1 MLRKSFS
8 LLTAAALCG
17 TVFASLVVPTPSM
30 AQSDT
35 ISAADSVGAVGATL
49 RRWEEDHW
57 LAIYDRSGSY
67 FGRVSDAGILQRFN
81 ALMDFEYHIDVIS
94 YTPSLTETRD
104 WYQRDDGARAWGGS
118 LNHLKLLAE
127 GHFKVSVPLGETW
140 ATDIRY
146 IRQET
151 LEAQRS
157 LLWIRFAHDMLD
169 KRLRAFA
176 RSTLTFDKSEID
188 FELGLVWRWMP
199 GELAVS
205 FGALDL
211 FSDIIFQ
218 QLEIGPAIAPLAL
231 DYTAR
236 PYTGR
241 IAVDLPLG
249 HRFRLEAYGLALTP
263 TEVIVESQTRA
274 DSGFV
279 QQERYAY
286 AGGLLEWTPN
296 ASTAVGAYGTWV
308 RARMGRTPLPQGAL
322 EDAFDL
328 TEKSWQLGVYGI
340 ESLSRRF
347 SLEIWI
353 QRLWRTEDR
362 VPRTIVAPQIE
373 YEDRSWGGRSTLT
386 YQAPGG
392 FKADLGF
399 DFLDRDIVK
408 EDDVP
413 GLGGLRRDNCRLRFA
428 AGWRFGRRALFLLGF
443 NRDMDDSDG
452 RGFDGAW
459 GRFALYW

>member
-1 MLRKSFS
+1 
-8 LLTAAALCG
+8 
-17 TVFASLVVPTPSM
+17 M

-35 ISAADSVGAVGATL
+35 ITVIDSVGPVGATL
-49 RRWEEDHW
+49 RLWEENRW
-57 LAIYDRSGSY
+57 LTIYDRSGSY

-127 GHFKVSVPLGETW
+127 GHFKVSVPLGATW
-140 ATDIRY
+140 TTDIRF

-176 RSTLTFDKSEID
+176 RSTLSFDKSEID

-205 FGALDL
+205 LGALDL
-211 FSDIIFQ
+211 FSDVIFQ
-218 QLEIGPAIAPLAL
+218 GLKIGPAIAPLAL
-231 DYTAR
+231 DYTSK

-249 HRFRLEAYGLALTP
+249 PRLRLEAYGLALTP
-263 TEVIVESQTRA
+263 TEVMVESQTRT

-286 AGGLLEWTPN
+286 TGGLLEWTPSL
-296 ASTAVGAYGTWV
+296 STALGAYATWV
-308 RARMGRTPLPQGAL
+308 RARLGRTPLRDGAP

-328 TEKSWQLGVYGI
+328 TEKTWQLGVYGI
-340 ESLSRRF
+340 DRLSRRF
-347 SLEIWI
+347 SLEVWI
-353 QRLWRTEDR
+353 QRMWRTEDR
-362 VPRTIVAPQIE
+362 LRPDTTVAPQIE
-373 YEDRSWGGRSTLT
+373 YEDRSWGGRATVT

-413 GLGGLRRDNCRLRFA
+413 GLSALRRDNSRLRFA
-428 AGWRFGRRALFLLGF
+428 AGWRFGRRALFLVGF
-443 NRDMDDSDG
+443 NRDLDDSDG
-452 RGFDGAW
+452 RGFDGAF